1 MEILIVLVIAVLL
14 TIFFRIRWIGYVK
27 RKISNSWAKL
37 PEEKFG
43 EGFDEK
49 KALESMKVLT
59 SYFPGKYHVDGI
71 SWQDLDMFK
80 VFKLFNKDYTS
91 MGADYL
97 YTMLRNYGG
106 ENYDIEEFQ
115 KLKDAFDGDEN
126 FRKKVEYRLAR
137 IGKNKNYSLPLY
149 IENMDKDKLGISP
162 IVFMPMSIICFLS
175 LVLAAVAKSLG
186 WWIFGYALGIGFFM
200 AAFNLI
206 LYSFIAGKIKGE
218 FVNIGYLATFINCAG
233 KIGKFRFANSKSID
247 ICVEKLS
254 GIGFW
259 GQFVERDI
267 VELTEGIYE
276 QLKRI
281 LLLPLISYGKVY
293 LWVKQ
298 YKADIIRLYM
308 EIGKIEA
315 AISVL
320 NYEKI
325 FTDISRPQFKCEP
338 GMEALEIYHP
348 LIKKPVVN
356 PVDFTN
362 VNIVTGS
369 NASGKSTYV
378 KSIAINAILAQAV
391 NLVHGK
397 SLSMRKGG
405 VLSSM
410 AIRDDIEAGE
420 SYFIAEIKSLKRII
434 EDVKAGNASY
444 YFIDEILK
452 GTNTVERI
460 SASASF
466 IDYLIKNKALAFVAS
481 HDIELTGLFGN
492 SVTNIHFSETVDD
505 KNGVSFDYRL
515 KAGPSKSR
523 NAIKLLGVMG
533 FPEEIV
539 EDAKKRADS

>member
-1 MEILIVLVIAVLL
+1 MEILIVLVIAVLF
-14 TIFFRIRWIGYVK
+14 TIFFRIRWIGYLK
-27 RKISNSWAKL
+27 RKIAKSWARL

-49 KALESMKVLT
+49 KTLESMKVLA
-59 SYFPGKYHVDGI
+59 SYFPGKYRVDSI
-71 SWQDLDMFK
+71 SWQDLDMLK

-126 FRKKVEYRLAR
+126 FRKKVEYRLVR

-162 IVFMPMSIICFLS
+162 IVFMPMSSICFLS
-175 LVLAAVAKSLG
+175 LVLAAVSKSLG
-186 WWIFGYALGIGFFM
+186 WWIFGYALGIGLFM

-206 LYSFIAGKIKGE
+206 LYSFVAGKIKGE

-315 AISVL
+315 AISAL

-325 FTDISRPQFKCEP
+325 FTDVSRPQFKCEP

-348 LIKKPVVN
+348 LIKNPVVN

-378 KSIAINAILAQAV
+378 KSIAINAILAQTV

-466 IDYLIKNKALAFVAS
+466 IDYLIRNKALVFVAS

-492 SVTNIHFSETVDD
+492 LVTNIHFSEIVDD
-505 KNGVSFDYRL
+505 KNGVRFDYRL
-515 KAGPSKSR
+515 KSGPSRSR

-539 EDAKKRADS
+539 EDAKKRADA

>member
-1 MEILIVLVIAVLL
+1 MEILIVLVIAVLF
-14 TIFFRIRWIGYVK
+14 TIFFRIRWIGYLK
-27 RKISNSWAKL
+27 RKIAKSWARL

-43 EGFDEK
+43 ESFDEK
-49 KALESMKVLT
+49 KAMESMKVLA
-59 SYFPGKYHVDGI
+59 SYFPGKYRVDSI
-71 SWQDLDMFK
+71 SWQDLDMLK

-162 IVFMPMSIICFLS
+162 IVFMPMSSICFLS

-186 WWIFGYALGIGFFM
+186 WWIFGYALGIGLFM

-206 LYSFIAGKIKGE
+206 LYSFVAGKIKGE

-233 KIGKFRFANSKSID
+233 KIAKFRFANSKSID

-315 AISVL
+315 AISAL

-325 FTDISRPQFKCEP
+325 FTDVSRPQFKCEP

-348 LIKKPVVN
+348 LIKNPVVN

-378 KSIAINAILAQAV
+378 KSIAINAILAQTV

-466 IDYLIKNKALAFVAS
+466 IDYLIRNKALAFVAS

-492 SVTNIHFSETVDD
+492 LVTNIHFSEIVDD
-505 KNGVSFDYRL
+505 KNGVRFDYRL
-515 KAGPSKSR
+515 KSGPSRSR

-539 EDAKKRADS
+539 EDAKKRADA